1 VVAAGFSLRILTQA
15 KACDYPKRA
24 RMGYELF
31 VSWRYL
37 RAKRKQIFISVIS
50 LISISG
56 VALGVAALIIT
67 LSVMNGFRKD
77 LREKIIGINSHIVV
91 LDQRNMGL
99 EEPITAQKKVKRIE
113 SVVAVAPFVYG
124 QAILKSGD
132 RTSGAVIK
140 GILPEETKKVAI
152 LLERLKEGNID
163 YLESSLKGRG
173 GSRSELLPGNPAR
186 DENGIVLG
194 AELAKNLNLS
204 LGMNVVLI
212 SPMDM
217 ATHLGMIPRMEKFRV
232 VGIFDSGMYEYD
244 ANLAYIFFPVA
255 QKLFNLGERAT
266 GLEVKIDNI
275 FSADKVAKLI
285 QKELGYPYWARSW
298 MVTHKNL
305 FAALKLEKVTMFV
318 ILVLIVLVAAFNI
331 ICTLMMM
338 TMEKTKDIG
347 ILKAMGAVRTSILKI
362 FLLEGLTIGV
372 VGTLIGTVVGYIAC
386 RLLEKYQF
394 VKLPQDVYYISSLP
408 VYVQGSDFIYIILVV
423 LVISLTATIYPAYK
437 ASCLDPCEAIRYE

>member
-1 VVAAGFSLRILTQA
+1 
-15 KACDYPKRA
+15 
-24 RMGYELF
+24 MGYELF
-31 VSWRYL
+31 VSLRYL
-37 RAKRKQIFISVIS
+37 KAKRKQIFISIIS

-67 LSVMNGFRKD
+67 LSVMNGFRND
-77 LREKIIGINSHIVV
+77 LRGKIIGINSHIVV

-99 EEPITAQKKVKRIE
+99 EEPIMAQKKVKGIA

-140 GILPEETKKVAI
+140 GIFPQETKKVAI
-152 LLERLKEGNID
+152 ALEHLKEGNID
-163 YLESSLKGRG
+163 YLEFPLKGRG
-173 GSRSELLPGNPAR
+173 GSQSDVSPGNPGR

-194 AELAKNLNLS
+194 AELARNLNLS

-217 ATHLGMIPRMEKFRV
+217 ATRLGMIPRMEKFRV

-275 FSADKVAKLI
+275 FSADKVATLI
-285 QKELGYPYWARSW
+285 QKELGYPYWSRSW

-331 ICTLMMM
+331 ISTLMMM

-347 ILKAMGAVRTSILKI
+347 ILKAMGAVRSSILKI

-394 VKLPQDVYYISSLP
+394 IKLPQDVYYISSLP
-408 VYVQGSDFIYIILVV
+408 VHMQGTDFIYIIFVV
-423 LVISLTATIYPAYK
+423 LIISLTATIYPAYK
-437 ASCLDPCEAIRYE
+437 ASRLDPCEAIRYE

>member
-1 VVAAGFSLRILTQA
+1 
-15 KACDYPKRA
+15 
-24 RMGYELF
+24 MGYELF
-31 VSWRYL
+31 ISWRYL
-37 RAKRKQIFISVIS
+37 RAKRKQIFISIIS

-77 LREKIIGINSHIVV
+77 LREKIIGMSSHIVV
-91 LDQRNMGL
+91 LDQRNIGV
-99 EEPITAQKKVKRIE
+99 EEPNIAQNKIKKIK

-124 QAILKSGD
+124 QAILKNGD

-140 GILPEETKKVAI
+140 GIFPEETKKVAS
-152 LLERLKEGNID
+152 LLTHLKEGNID
-163 YLESSLKGRG
+163 YLELKN
-173 GSRSELLPGNPAR
+173 PGKH
-186 DENGIVLG
+186 ENGIVLG

-204 LGMNVVLI
+204 LGMNVLLI
-212 SPMDM
+212 SPMDV
-217 ATHLGMIPRMEKFRV
+217 ATQLGMIPRMENFRV

-244 ANLAYIFFPVA
+244 ASLAYIFFPVA

-275 FSADKVAKLI
+275 FFADKIAALI

-305 FAALKLEKVTMFV
+305 FAALKLEKVTMFI

-331 ICTLMMM
+331 ISTLMMM

-347 ILKAMGAVRTSILKI
+347 ILKAMGAVRSSVLKI
-362 FLLEGLTIGV
+362 FLFQGLTIGV

-394 VKLPQDVYYISSLP
+394 IKLPQDVYYISSLP
-408 VYVQGSDFIYIILVV
+408 VHMQGTDFIYITLVV
-423 LVISLTATIYPAYK
+423 VIISLIATIYPAYK
-437 ASCLDPCEAIRYE
+437 ASRLDPCEAIRYE

>member
-1 VVAAGFSLRILTQA
+1 
-15 KACDYPKRA
+15 
-24 RMGYELF
+24 MGYELF
-31 VSWRYL
+31 VSLRYL
-37 RAKRKQIFISVIS
+37 KAKRKQIFISIIS

-67 LSVMNGFRKD
+67 LSVMNGFRND

-255 QKLFNLGERAT
+255 QELFNLGERAT

-408 VYVQGSDFIYIILVV
+408 VHMQGTDFIYIIFVV
-423 LVISLTATIYPAYK
+423 LIISLTATIYPAYK
-437 ASCLDPCEAIRYE
+437 ASRLDPCEAIRYE

>member
-1 VVAAGFSLRILTQA
+1 
-15 KACDYPKRA
+15 
-24 RMGYELF
+24 MGYELF
-31 VSWRYL
+31 ISWRYL
-37 RAKRKQIFISVIS
+37 RAKRKQIFISIIS

-77 LREKIIGINSHIVV
+77 LREKIIGMSSHIVV
-91 LDQRNMGL
+91 LDQRNIGV
-99 EEPITAQKKVKRIE
+99 EEPNIAQNKIKKIK

-124 QAILKSGD
+124 QAILKNGD

-140 GILPEETKKVAI
+140 GIFPEETKKVAS
-152 LLERLKEGNID
+152 LLTHLKEGNID
-163 YLESSLKGRG
+163 YLELKN
-173 GSRSELLPGNPAR
+173 PGKH
-186 DENGIVLG
+186 ENGIVLG

-204 LGMNVVLI
+204 LGMNVLLI
-212 SPMDM
+212 SPMDV
-217 ATHLGMIPRMEKFRV
+217 ATQLGMIPRMENFRV

-244 ANLAYIFFPVA
+244 ASLAYIFFPVA

-275 FSADKVAKLI
+275 FFADKIAALI

-305 FAALKLEKVTMFV
+305 FAALKLEKVTMFI

-331 ICTLMMM
+331 ISTLMMM

-347 ILKAMGAVRTSILKI
+347 ILKAMGAVRSSVLKI
-362 FLLEGLTIGV
+362 FLFQGLTIGV

-394 VKLPQDVYYISSLP
+394 IKLPQDVYYISSLP
-408 VYVQGSDFIYIILVV
+408 VHMQGTDFIYITLVV
-423 LVISLTATIYPAYK
+423 VIISLIATIYPAYK
-437 ASCLDPCEAIRYE
+437 ASRFDPCEAIRYE

>member
-1 VVAAGFSLRILTQA
+1 
-15 KACDYPKRA
+15 
-24 RMGYELF
+24 MGYELF
-31 VSWRYL
+31 VSLRYL
-37 RAKRKQIFISVIS
+37 KAKRKQIFISIIS

-67 LSVMNGFRKD
+67 LSVMNGFRND

-99 EEPITAQKKVKRIE
+99 EEPIIAQKKVKGIE

-140 GILPEETKKVAI
+140 GIFPEETKKVAI
-152 LLERLKEGNID
+152 LLEHLKEGNID
-163 YLESSLKGRG
+163 YLEFPLKGRS
-173 GSRSELLPGNPAR
+173 GSESDVSPRNPGR

-194 AELAKNLNLS
+194 AELARNLNLS

-217 ATHLGMIPRMEKFRV
+217 ATRLGMIPRMQRFRV

-275 FSADKVAKLI
+275 FSADKIAALI
-285 QKELGYPYWARSW
+285 QKELGYPYWSRSW

-331 ICTLMMM
+331 ISTLMMM

-347 ILKAMGAVRTSILKI
+347 ILKAMGAVRRSILKI

-372 VGTLIGTVVGYIAC
+372 VGTLIGVVVGYIAC

-408 VYVQGSDFIYIILVV
+408 VHMQGTDFIYIIFVV
-423 LVISLTATIYPAYK
+423 LIISLTATIYPAYK
-437 ASCLDPCEAIRYE
+437 ASRLDPCEAIRYE

>member
-1 VVAAGFSLRILTQA
+1 MR
-15 KACDYPKRA
+15 
-24 RMGYELF
+24 YELF

-37 RAKRKQIFISVIS
+37 KAKRKQIFISVIS
-50 LISISG
+50 LISIGG

-67 LSVMNGFRKD
+67 LSVMNGFRND
-77 LREKIIGINSHIVV
+77 LREKIIGMNSHIVV
-91 LDQRNMGL
+91 LDQRNIGL
-99 EEPITAQKKVKRIE
+99 EEPGMAQKKVNRIE

-132 RTSGAVIK
+132 RASGAVVK
-140 GILPEETKKVAI
+140 GIFPEETKKVAG
-152 LLERLKEGNID
+152 LLKNLREGNID
-163 YLESSLKGRG
+163 FLEFPLKERG
-173 GSRSELLPGNPAR
+173 NSPSEVLSDNPDKR
-186 DENGIVLG
+186 ENGIVLG

-212 SPMDM
+212 SPMDV
-217 ATHLGMIPRMEKFRV
+217 ATRLGMIPRMEKFRV

-244 ANLAYIFFPVA
+244 ASLAYIFFPVA

-275 FSADKVAKLI
+275 FFADRVAGVI
-285 QKELGYPYWARSW
+285 QKDLGYPYWARSW

-331 ICTLMMM
+331 ISTLMMM

-347 ILKAMGAVRTSILKI
+347 ILKAMGAARSGILKI
-362 FLLEGLTIGV
+362 FLFEGFTIGV
-372 VGTLIGTVVGYIAC
+372 VGTVIGTAVGYIAC

-394 VKLPQDVYYISSLP
+394 IKLPQDVYYISSLP
-408 VYVQGSDFIYIILVV
+408 VHMQGTDFIFITLVV
-423 LVISLTATIYPAYK
+423 IVVSLMATIYPAYK
-437 ASCLDPCEAIRYE
+437 ASRLDPCEAIKYE

>member
-1 VVAAGFSLRILTQA
+1 
-15 KACDYPKRA
+15 
-24 RMGYELF
+24 MGYELF

-140 GILPEETKKVAI
+140 GIFPEETKKVAI
-152 LLERLKEGNID
+152 LLERLKEGNIN
-163 YLESSLKGRG
+163 YLESSLRGRG
-173 GSRSELLPGNPAR
+173 GSGSEVFPRNPAR

-331 ICTLMMM
+331 ISTLMMM

-347 ILKAMGAVRTSILKI
+347 ILKAMGAVRSSILKI

-386 RLLEKYQF
+386 RLLEKYRF

-437 ASCLDPCEAIRYE
+437 ASRLDPCEAIRYE

>member
-1 VVAAGFSLRILTQA
+1 MVAAGFSLRILTQA

-99 EEPITAQKKVKRIE
+99 EEPITAQKKVERIE
-113 SVVAVAPFVYG
+113 AVVAVAPFVYG

-255 QKLFNLGERAT
+255 QELFNLGERAT

-275 FSADKVAKLI
+275 FSADKVARLI